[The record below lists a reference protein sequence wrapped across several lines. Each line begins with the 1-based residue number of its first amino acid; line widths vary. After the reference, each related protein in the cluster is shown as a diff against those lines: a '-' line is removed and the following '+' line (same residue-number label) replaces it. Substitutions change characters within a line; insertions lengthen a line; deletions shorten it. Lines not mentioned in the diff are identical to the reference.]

1 FHMTSGLTSVNIPSG
16 VTHIDAE
23 TFFFCEMQ
31 DIYCYA
37 SPTITWDGGMKDDF
51 SLMNPKSTKFHVA
64 EADINKWTENFPEAN
79 VTFVGDL
86 TTGINPARLS
96 LEDGYPYNLGG
107 QRIQNDHKGIII
119 LNGRKLFVK

>member
-1 FHMTSGLTSVNIPSG
+1 M
-16 VTHIDAE
+16 
-23 TFFFCEMQ
+23 
-31 DIYCYA
+31 
-37 SPTITWDGGMKDDF
+37 
-51 SLMNPKSTKFHVA
+51 A